1 MVRGVEDCDCGLLH
15 YGLVNKWCFHS
26 VMSSMLAMV
35 ASLVNKVKSVN
46 ICMVI
51 GQPSLKY
58 WCTLFQYDW

>member
-1 MVRGVEDCDCGLLH
+1 VIVVYYTMDLLISGV
-15 YGLVNKWCFHS
+15 FHS
-26 VMSSMLAMV
+26 VMSSMLATV

-46 ICMVI
+46 ICMVMVI